1 MRISDW
7 SSDVCSSDRSFVTSI
22 NDNAESAAIVGAIA
36 RLGES
41 LNLPITA
48 EGIEDKAIAERV
60 LALGCARGQ
69 GWLYGRPLHRTNVR
83 KLLAERRLITSAAVP
98 ARASDN
104 TEIGRA
110 HVRTPVTN
118 AHLVCRLLP
127 EQQNQSTT
135 THHAAH
141 RPP

>member
-7 SSDVCSSDRSFVTSI
+7 SSDGIKMDRSFVTSI
-22 NDNAESAAIVGAIA
+22 NDTAESAASVGAIA

-69 GWLYGRPLHRTNVR
+69 GWLYGRPLNRTNVR

-98 ARASDN
+98 ARGSDN
-104 TEIGRA
+104 TA
-110 HVRTPVTN
+110 VTS
-118 AHLVCRLLP
+118 RR
-127 EQQNQSTT
+127 
-135 THHAAH
+135 HAG
-141 RPP
+141 